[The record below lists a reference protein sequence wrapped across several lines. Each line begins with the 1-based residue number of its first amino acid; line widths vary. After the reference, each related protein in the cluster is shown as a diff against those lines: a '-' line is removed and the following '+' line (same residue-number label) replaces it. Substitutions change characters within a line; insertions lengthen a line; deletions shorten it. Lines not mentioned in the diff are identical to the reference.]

1 MESYHSKAIYGAQ
14 EPAMNSRVLT
24 SYLNYNFGT
33 SAELQCSIAHL
44 LPLDNSHSVITT
56 TTFPA
61 LLVISICAPDKEFKT
76 QHIRIKSFSIAS

>member
-1 MESYHSKAIYGAQ
+1 MESYHSKAIYRAQ

-44 LPLDNSHSVITT
+44 LPLES
-56 TTFPA
+56 
-61 LLVISICAPDKEFKT
+61 
-76 QHIRIKSFSIAS
+76 R